1 MSYLAFFKT
10 VRRRELLSKILFPVP
25 SGLSASVRP
34 RGARADDADVGRDC
48 GPRRKFAGIGNH
60 ERISELQARLQYF
73 TGRSNGQNIHSP
85 SLAGD
90 IGRTEVA
97 AERHLC

>member
-1 MSYLAFFKT
+1 
-10 VRRRELLSKILFPVP
+10 VP
-25 SGLSASVRP
+25 SSLSASVTP
-34 RGARADDADVGRDC
+34 RGARADDADVGGDF

-60 ERISELQARLQYF
+60 ERIFELQERLQYF

-85 SLAGD
+85 SRASD
-90 IGRTEVA
+90 IGRTDVA